1 MVSLV
6 ITTSILLFCGL
17 EDVREGTIATM
28 PLIDPTTRAMSTAIH
43 TEKRYE
49 HTSKDEWG
57 GLTPQVWMFQRSLPE
72 SQACPTFLPTA

>member
-1 MVSLV
+1 M

-57 GLTPQVWMFQRSLPE
+57 GAHAPSLDVPE
-72 SQACPTFLPTA
+72 VVA